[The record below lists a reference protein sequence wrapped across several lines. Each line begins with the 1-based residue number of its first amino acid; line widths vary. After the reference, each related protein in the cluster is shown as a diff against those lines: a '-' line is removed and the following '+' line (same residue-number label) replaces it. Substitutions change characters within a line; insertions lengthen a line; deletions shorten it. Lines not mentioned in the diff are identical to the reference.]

1 MRSLNVMKKNLAVF
15 TTLTVAVVVLTGCAC
30 ASTAKSTQPAAP
42 TTAFVGQ
49 PPAIL
54 QQPETITAE
63 AGTFVAFSVRVANA
77 KHARYQ
83 WRVNDRNIS
92 KANKRELFIKRV
104 TTKDVGAYSVLVT
117 WPNGKIMSTNAFLS
131 VYKLAG
137 TNSTTGSLT
146 TSAQQFLNY
155 GGTGYVCS
163 TRPALSFDRY
173 YQPMDSAGNF
183 YFFYGPDV
191 PISSQSG
198 PFINW
203 GHCKKLVIDTFT
215 YDTSSRPT
223 ALRFINAF
231 YPTPSNLTSTD
242 LGCEAYGVGGVG
254 FTFNPL
260 ATGTDPLQARYRAV
274 IYYQSPAPPSGN
286 IILNWMYYDGS
297 DIL

>member
-1 MRSLNVMKKNLAVF
+1 MKKNLAVF
-15 TTLTVAVVVLTGCAC
+15 ATLTVAVVLLAGCAC
-30 ASTAKSTQPAAP
+30 ATTAKSTQPATP
-42 TTAFVGQ
+42 TTALEAQ

-54 QQPETITAE
+54 QQPETIAAE

-83 WRVNDRNIS
+83 WRFNDRNIS

-104 TTKDVGAYSVLVT
+104 AIKDVGAYSVLVT
-117 WPNGKIMSTNAFLS
+117 WPNGKLISTNAFLS

-137 TNSTTGSLT
+137 TNSTSGTLT
-146 TSAQQFLNY
+146 TSSLQFLNY

-163 TRPALSFDRY
+163 NRPALSFDRY
-173 YQPMDSAGNF
+173 YQPIDSAGNF

-191 PISSQSG
+191 PLSSQTG

-203 GHCKKLVIDTFT
+203 GHCKHLVIDTFT
-215 YDTSSRPT
+215 SDTSSRPT

-231 YPTPSNLTSTD
+231 YPTPPTLPSTD
-242 LGCEAYGVGGVG
+242 LGCDAYGTGGVG
-254 FTFNPL
+254 FTFDNL

-274 IYYQSPAPPSGN
+274 VYYQSPAPASGN
-286 IILNWMYYDGS
+286 IILHWMYYDGA